1 MEVADTFRD
10 KEYLEEAVEAEV
22 EEVTD
27 LVRLEAEVAEVLR
40 ISLVQTQPQEEA
52 VRLEVVE
59 DMLHTE
65 RMAALDPVSSLLPG
79 NGGIKL

>member
-27 LVRLEAEVAEVLR
+27 LVRPEAEVAEVLR
-40 ISLVQTQPQEEA
+40 ISLVQTQSQEEA
-52 VRLEVVE
+52 VRLEVEE

-65 RMAALDPVSSLLPG
+65 RMAAPVTASSSSHG
-79 NGGIKL
+79 NGGTLT